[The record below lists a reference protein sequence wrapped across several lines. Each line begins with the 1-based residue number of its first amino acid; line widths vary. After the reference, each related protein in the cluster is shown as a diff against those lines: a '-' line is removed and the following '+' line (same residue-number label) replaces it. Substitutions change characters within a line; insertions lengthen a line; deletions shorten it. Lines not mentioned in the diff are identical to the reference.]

1 MSRSIILKTNSLTRS
16 YKVGSKD
23 LFALRAVDINVS
35 KGTFLAVQGKSGS
48 GKTTLLNLIGGIDRP
63 TAGEVILDGENISR
77 MRDSALSKIRLKKIG
92 FIFQRFYLIPT
103 MNALENVILPMKEG
117 KIGRRERKKRAIEL
131 LDMMELGERI
141 RHFPN
146 QLSGGEQQR
155 VAIAR
160 ALANRP
166 KIILADE
173 PTGELDSISGD
184 NIGKILTRINE
195 EEKVTIIMATHDDV
209 IAELADR
216 KIILKDGKII

>member
-1 MSRSIILKTNSLTRS
+1 MKTKSLTRS